1 MLAKRLE
8 ELRLRWGLKKKD
20 MARKLGISIP
30 YLSEIVTGK
39 KTGMRKIVDFAERLG
54 VSVEWLTGDQVLAPV
69 VGEVSAGGPFQ
80 LRENSYLEFFDITN
94 LPGITKQT
102 GLRCYAL
109 RVRGNSLIPFHKDGD
124 ILIVE
129 KQSREKIRHGDM
141 VICHR
146 EEGSYVRSY
155 DLRNCLPSLRPLD
168 LSRYQESEPLT
179 ASTTI
184 DKIVFAIS
192 S

>member
-39 KTGMRKIVDFAERLG
+39 KSGMRKIVDFAERLE

-69 VGEVSAGGPFQ
+69 VGEVTAGGPFK
-80 LRENSYLEFFDITN
+80 LRENSFLEFFDITN
-94 LPGITKQT
+94 LPGITRQT
-102 GLRCYAL
+102 CLRCYAL

-146 EEGSYVRSY
+146 QEGSYVRSY
-155 DLRNCLPSLRPLD
+155 DLTNCLPNLRPLD
-168 LSRYQESEPLT
+168 LSRYQESEPVTEATDL
-179 ASTTI
+179 
-184 DKIVFAIS
+184 DKIVFIIS